1 MGNEGAPLRP
11 SPILTV
17 SLRPESSSFTMS
29 SNKDSAK
36 LNNMQKR
43 KMVTELDD
51 LISQQEQSIVENEAD
66 PAVRENALADIKL
79 FVSSIPLDYVVDF
92 AHKSM

>member
-36 LNNMQKR
+36 LNYMQKR
-43 KMVTELDD
+43 RMISDLDS
-51 LISQQEQSIVENEAD
+51 LVSEQQRNIIENEVD
-66 PAVRENALADIKL
+66 EVVKKNAIDNIRTLATFIFRKL
-79 FVSSIPLDYVVDF
+79 S
-92 AHKSM
+92 

>member
-36 LNNMQKR
+36 LNYMQKR
-43 KMVTELDD
+43 RM
-51 LISQQEQSIVENEAD
+51 ISDIDSLVSEQQRNIIENEVD
-66 PAVRENALADIKL
+66 EVVKKNAIDNIRTLATFIFCKL
-79 FVSSIPLDYVVDF
+79 S
-92 AHKSM
+92 